1 MENKNLFT
9 NTFMKVTRIEDG
21 IGCDAWYTCVALLV
35 KNHHW
40 KSEDVEAKIWDW
52 NNTTIY
58 EKICSFV
65 SIFGLE
71 GEEDITMIGNIINWL
86 DKALANKEITLDDFN
101 EENFLKPRQV
111 CCKKIYGKA
120 INY

>member
-1 MENKNLFT
+1 
-9 NTFMKVTRIEDG
+9 
-21 IGCDAWYTCVALLV
+21 
-35 KNHHW
+35 
-40 KSEDVEAKIWDW
+40 
-52 NNTTIY
+52 
-58 EKICSFV
+58 
-65 SIFGLE
+65 
-71 GEEDITMIGNIINWL
+71 MIGNIINWL